1 MKTLLTNAII
11 HGETQNLL
19 INNGLIAYL
28 GGAMPPADKVV
39 DLAGKNVIPAMI
51 DPHTHIRDL
60 GQTEKEDW
68 LSASKAS
75 LNGGVSM
82 VFDMPNNRPP
92 TINLKNL
99 NLKRQVAK
107 KALVRYK
114 FNIAATSYNLD
125 DVREML
131 DEDAGDVAS
140 LKLFLAG
147 SNSNEYENDQEVIQQ
162 IFEIAL
168 EYDLPVMV
176 HSEWQECVTKYSQ
189 KIKNPTVLDHNFMR
203 NRECA
208 ILSTE
213 IILKIA
219 KAVGNKLYIA
229 HTSVAEEI
237 DLIRAYKPTTRV
249 FCEVTPH
256 HLLINDSILAKAGNY
271 GKINPPLRTARDN
284 EAIWQGIFDG
294 TVDTIGSD
302 HAPHRLSEKDMPYLH
317 APSGFPGLETSL
329 PLLLQEVKQGNLLID
344 RLVELTSGKTADIFG
359 LEKMGKLAVGFKAD
373 LAIFDLSQTATVVA
387 NKFETKA
394 KYSPFEGMSVVPIWG
409 TIVNGELRKMN
420 SLLS

>member
-1 MKTLLTNAII
+1 MKTLLINAII
-11 HGETQNLL
+11 HGKIQNLL
-19 INNGLIAYL
+19 IDNGLIAYL
-28 GGAMPPADKVV
+28 GSDRLPADKVI
-39 DLAGKNVIPAMI
+39 DLSGRNVIPAMI

-60 GQTEKEDW
+60 GQTAKEDW

-75 LNGGVSM
+75 LKGGVSM

-99 NLKRQVAK
+99 NLKRQVAQ

-114 FNIAATSYNLD
+114 FNIAATSYNLE
-125 DVREML
+125 DVRDML
-131 DEDAGDVAS
+131 RTDTHDIAS

-147 SNSNEYENDQEVIQQ
+147 SNSNEFESDEEVIKQ
-162 IFEIAL
+162 IFEMGL

-176 HSEWQECVTKYSQ
+176 HSEWQECVTEYSR
-189 KIKNPTVLDHNFMR
+189 KVKNPTVLDHNFMR

-208 ILSTE
+208 IKSTE

-237 DLIRAYKPTTRV
+237 DLIRTYKPTTQV

-256 HLLINDSILAKAGNY
+256 HLLINESVLTQVGNY
-271 GKINPPLRTARDN
+271 GKVNPPLRTARDN
-284 EAIWQGIFDG
+284 EAIWKGIFDG

-302 HAPHRLSEKDMPYLH
+302 HAPHRLSEKDMPYLQ

-329 PLLLQEVKQGNLLID
+329 PLLLQEVKLGNLLIN
-344 RLVELTSGKTADIFG
+344 RLVELTSTKTADIFG
-359 LEKMGKLAVGFKAD
+359 LEKMGKIAVGYKAD
-373 LAIFDLSQTATVVA
+373 LAIFDLSKTAVVEA
-387 NKFETKA
+387 KTFETKA
-394 KYSPFEGMSVVPIWG
+394 KYSPFEGMRIVPIEG
-409 TIVNGELRKMN
+409 TMVGGVIK
-420 SLLS
+420 

>member
-1 MKTLLTNAII
+1 MKTLFTNATINDKV
-11 HGETQNLL
+11 QNLL
-19 INNGLIAYL
+19 INNGLITYL
-28 GGAMPPADKVV
+28 GDDFPNADKVI
-39 DLAGKNVIPAMI
+39 DLVGKHVIPAMI

-75 LNGGVSM
+75 LKGGVAM

-99 NLKRQVAK
+99 NLKREVAK

-131 DEDAGDVAS
+131 EADAHDIAS

-147 SNSNEYENDQEVIQQ
+147 SNSNEFEDDEEVIKQ
-162 IFEIAL
+162 IFDISL
-168 EYDLPVMV
+168 KYDLPVMV
-176 HSEWQECVTKYSQ
+176 HSEWQACVSAFSK
-189 KIKNPTVLDHNFMR
+189 KVKNPSVLDHNYMR
-203 NRECA
+203 NRACA
-208 ILSTE
+208 ILGTE
-213 IILKIA
+213 TILKIA
-219 KAVGNKLYIA
+219 KEVGNKLYIA

-237 DLIRAYKPTTRV
+237 DLIQSYKPTTNV

-256 HLLINDSILAKAGNY
+256 HLLINDAILTEVGNY
-271 GKINPPLRTARDN
+271 GKVNPPLRTARDN
-284 EAIWQGIFDG
+284 KAIWKGIYDG

-302 HAPHRLSEKDMPYLH
+302 HAPHRLAEKDMPYPQ

-344 RLVELTSGKTADIFG
+344 RLVALTSTKTSEIFG
-359 LEKMGKLAVGFKAD
+359 LEKMGQIEVGYKAD
-373 LAIFDLSQTATVVA
+373 LAIFDLNDSDVVVA
-387 NKFETKA
+387 SKFETKA
-394 KYSPFEGMSVVPIWG
+394 KYSPFEGMPIVPISQ
-409 TIVNGELRKMN
+409 TLVDGEIKYGHVVG
-420 SLLS
+420 